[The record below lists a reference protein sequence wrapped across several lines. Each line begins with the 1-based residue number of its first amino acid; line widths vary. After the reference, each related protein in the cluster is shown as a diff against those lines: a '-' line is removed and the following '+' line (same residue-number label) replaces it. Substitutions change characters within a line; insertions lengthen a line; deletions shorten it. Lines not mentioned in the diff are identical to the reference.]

1 MNKTVYGFEWSKKK
15 KKINQPNK
23 QTNIKNFYLRVDKHS
38 QQLDVEVERLFHP
51 MVKASEDSQHALEV
65 SLDQL

>member
-1 MNKTVYGFEWSKKK
+1 MEQKNQKQ
-15 KKINQPNK
+15 QPNK
-23 QTNIKNFYLRVDKHS
+23 QTKNFYLRVDKHS
-38 QQLDVEVERLFHP
+38 QQLDVEVESLFHP